1 MKEQLHTIPIS
12 DAMANAGECPFC
24 YIEQKTEEPLTLD
37 MLPDAYPRYEL

>member
-24 YIEQKTEEPLTLD
+24 YIEQKNPC
-37 MLPDAYPRYEL
+37 RRSSV

>member
-24 YIEQKTEEPLTLD
+24 YMNKKPKNT
-37 MLPDAYPRYEL
+37 